1 MKTEVR
7 NLTRVFGKNTAVDN
21 ISFSFEDGNIFGFIG
36 PNGAGKTTTIRIM
49 ATLDLATSGDVFYD
63 GVSATLYPEAVRRVV
78 GYMPDSLPGYKDIQV
93 WEYLD
98 FFARSFGLKG
108 TERTRALND
117 IIDFTNLGEL
127 RNKFLYALSKG
138 MKQRVSLARAL
149 IHNPKVLIMDEPA
162 AGLDPRA
169 RLELRTLLKILA
181 EQKKAIFLSSHILS
195 ELQDICDGAVIIE
208 QGKLLSA
215 GTLDELLSDV
225 TGAPAPAPTAEQV
238 TVPASEQQT
247 ASAEQP
253 EAAAATPPPQTPPHH
268 DGPPAVSI
276 VLKTPRGGGEAVRL
290 KLLEHPLTRSV
301 ELVDDDEVR
310 AVVQGND
317 AEVSSVVGTVF
328 AAHLTVL
335 SFTRNQ
341 MGLEELFMKIT
352 QGKVK

>member
-108 TERTRALND
+108 AERTRALND

-215 GTLDELLSDV
+215 GTLGELLSNV
-225 TGAPAPAPTAEQV
+225 TGAPAPAPAPETAA
-238 TVPASEQQT
+238 TVPQA
-247 ASAEQP
+247 ADVSAETAP
-253 EAAAATPPPQTPPHH
+253 GTSAPVPPQHE
-268 DGPPAVSI
+268 GPPAISI
-276 VLKTPRGGGEAVRL
+276 VLKTPRGGAEAVRL
-290 KLLEHPLTRSV
+290 KLLEHPLTKSV
-301 ELVDDDEVR
+301 DLVDDDEVR
-310 AVVQGND
+310 AVVQGTD

-328 AAHLTVL
+328 AANLTVL

>member
-108 TERTRALND
+108 AERTRALND
-117 IIDFTNLGEL
+117 IVEFTNLGEL
-127 RNKFLYALSKG
+127 RTKFLFALSKG

-169 RLELRTLLKILA
+169 RHELRTLLKILA

-215 GTLDELLSDV
+215 GTLDELLAQVALRVDGVVLELEACLDALARVDRAPHRFRFVHFFTPKKSLPFHRLPVIARATAESDV
-225 TGAPAPAPTAEQV
+225 
-238 TVPASEQQT
+238 
-247 ASAEQP
+247 
-253 EAAAATPPPQTPPHH
+253 
-268 DGPPAVSI
+268 
-276 VLKTPRGGGEAVRL
+276 
-290 KLLEHPLTRSV
+290 
-301 ELVDDDEVR
+301 
-310 AVVQGND
+310 
-317 AEVSSVVGTVF
+317 
-328 AAHLTVL
+328 
-335 SFTRNQ
+335 
-341 MGLEELFMKIT
+341 
-352 QGKVK
+352 

>member
-108 TERTRALND
+108 AERTRALND
-117 IIDFTNLGEL
+117 IVEFTNLGDL
-127 RNKFLYALSKG
+127 RFKFLFALSKG

-149 IHNPKVLIMDEPA
+149 VHNPKVLIMDEPA

-169 RLELRTLLKILA
+169 RLELRSLLKILA

-215 GTLDELLSDV
+215 GTLDHLL
-225 TGAPAPAPTAEQV
+225 AQV
-238 TVPASEQQT
+238 NG
-247 ASAEQP
+247 
-253 EAAAATPPPQTPPHH
+253 TPPPSAQTPQA
-268 DGPPAVSI
+268 GPSDAPADVSGADAASAATQQAAAQLTSI
-276 VLKTPRGGGEAVRL
+276 VIKTPRGEAEPVRL
-290 KLLEHPLTRSV
+290 KLLEHPLTHSAEV
-301 ELVDDDEVR
+301 IDDDEVR
-310 AVVQGND
+310 AAVGGTD
-317 AEVSSVVGTVF
+317 AEVSAVVGTVF
-328 AAHLTVL
+328 AAGLTVL
-335 SFTRNQ
+335 SFNRNQ

-352 QGKVK
+352 QGKVS

>member
-108 TERTRALND
+108 AERTRALND

-215 GTLDELLSDV
+215 GTLGELLSTV
-225 TGAPAPAPTAEQV
+225 TGAPAPAPAAETAEA
-238 TVPASEQQT
+238 PQT
-247 ASAEQP
+247 AEVSGETASG
-253 EAAAATPPPQTPPHH
+253 AAAQVPPPQHE
-268 DGPPAVSI
+268 GPPAVSI
-276 VLKTPRGGGEAVRL
+276 VLKTPRGGAEAVRL
-290 KLLEHPLTRSV
+290 KLLEHPLTKSV
-301 ELVDDDEVR
+301 DLVDDDEVR
-310 AVVQGND
+310 AVVQGTD

-328 AAHLTVL
+328 AANLTVL

>member
-108 TERTRALND
+108 AERTRALND

-215 GTLDELLSDV
+215 GTLGELLSNV
-225 TGAPAPAPTAEQV
+225 TGEAALSAEPAA
-238 TVPASEQQT
+238 TVPRAPEVSGET
-247 ASAEQP
+247 ASG
-253 EAAAATPPPQTPPHH
+253 AASASVPPPQHE
-268 DGPPAVSI
+268 GPPAVSI

-290 KLLEHPLTRSV
+290 KLLEHPLTKSV
-301 ELVDDDEVR
+301 DLVDDDEVR
-310 AVVQGND
+310 AVVQGTD

-328 AAHLTVL
+328 AANLTIL

>member
-7 NLTRVFGKNTAVDN
+7 NLSRVFGKTTAVDN

-108 TERTRALND
+108 AERTRALND
-117 IIDFTNLGEL
+117 IVDFTNLGEL
-127 RNKFLYALSKG
+127 RNKFLFALSKG
-138 MKQRVSLARAL
+138 MKQRVSLARSL

-215 GTLDELLSDV
+215 GTLNDLLAQVNGGVPPSAPTSPAQPQSGETAEVSDS
-225 TGAPAPAPTAEQV
+225 GAAPAAP
-238 TVPASEQQT
+238 
-247 ASAEQP
+247 QP
-253 EAAAATPPPQTPPHH
+253 QAAPK
-268 DGPPAVSI
+268 GVSI
-276 VLKTPRGGGEAVRL
+276 TLKTPRGEAEPVRL

-301 ELVDDDEVR
+301 DVFDDDEVH
-310 AVVQGND
+310 AVIEGTD
-317 AEVSSVVGTVF
+317 AEVSRVVGTVF
-328 AAHLTVL
+328 AAGLTVL

-352 QGKVK
+352 QGKVQ

>member
-108 TERTRALND
+108 AERTRALND

-215 GTLDELLSDV
+215 GTLGELLSNV
-225 TGAPAPAPTAEQV
+225 TGEAALSAEPAATVPRAAEVSGETASGAAPAS
-238 TVPASEQQT
+238 VPPSQHE
-247 ASAEQP
+247 
-253 EAAAATPPPQTPPHH
+253 
-268 DGPPAVSI
+268 GPPAVSI

-290 KLLEHPLTRSV
+290 KLLEHPLTKSV
-301 ELVDDDEVR
+301 DLVDDDEVR
-310 AVVQGND
+310 AVVQGTD

-328 AAHLTVL
+328 AANLTVL

>member
-7 NLTRVFGKNTAVDN
+7 NLTRVFGKTVAVND

-98 FFARSFGLKG
+98 FFARSFGLRG
-108 TERTRALND
+108 AERTRALND
-117 IIDFTNLGEL
+117 IVEFTNLGEL
-127 RNKFLYALSKG
+127 RNKFLFALSKG

-169 RLELRTLLKILA
+169 RHELRTLLKILA

-215 GTLDELLSDV
+215 GTLSDLLSQV
-225 TGAPAPAPTAEQV
+225 NGGTPAPVQTPAGEISGLSGDASAATAAPQ
-238 TVPASEQQT
+238 PQT
-247 ASAEQP
+247 AP
-253 EAAAATPPPQTPPHH
+253 K
-268 DGPPAVSI
+268 GVSI
-276 VLKTPRGGGEAVRL
+276 TLKTPRGEAEPVRL
-290 KLLEHPLTRSV
+290 KLLEHPLTRSA
-301 ELVDDDEVR
+301 ELFDDDEVH
-310 AVVQGND
+310 AVIEGTD
-317 AEVSSVVGTVF
+317 AEVSRAVGAVF
-328 AAHLTVL
+328 AAGLTIL

-352 QGKVK
+352 QGKVQ

>member
-108 TERTRALND
+108 AERTRALND

-215 GTLDELLSDV
+215 GTLGELLSNV
-225 TGAPAPAPTAEQV
+225 TGAPAPAPAAETVAAPQTAE
-238 TVPASEQQT
+238 ASGET
-247 ASAEQP
+247 ASD
-253 EAAAATPPPQTPPHH
+253 AAAPVPPQHE
-268 DGPPAVSI
+268 GPPAVSI
-276 VLKTPRGGGEAVRL
+276 VLKTPRGGAEAVRL
-290 KLLEHPLTRSV
+290 KLLEHPLTKSV
-301 ELVDDDEVR
+301 DLVDDDEVR
-310 AVVQGND
+310 AVVQGTD

-328 AAHLTVL
+328 AANLTVL

>member
-7 NLTRVFGKNTAVDN
+7 NLTRIFGKTTAVDN

-63 GVSATLYPEAVRRVV
+63 GISATLYPEAVRRVV

-108 TERTRALND
+108 AERTRALND
-117 IIDFTNLGEL
+117 IVEFTNLGEL
-127 RNKFLYALSKG
+127 RFKFLFALSKG

-149 IHNPKVLIMDEPA
+149 VHNPKVLIMDEPA

-169 RLELRTLLKILA
+169 RLELRSLLKILA

-215 GTLDELLSDV
+215 GTLDELL
-225 TGAPAPAPTAEQV
+225 AQV
-238 TVPASEQQT
+238 NG
-247 ASAEQP
+247 
-253 EAAAATPPPQTPPHH
+253 TPPPSAQTPQGGQTDAPA
-268 DGPPAVSI
+268 DVSGAGAASAAPPQPAAQLTSI
-276 VLKTPRGGGEAVRL
+276 VIKTPRGEAEPVRL
-290 KLLEHPLTRSV
+290 KLLEHPLTHSADV
-301 ELVDDDEVR
+301 IDDDEVR
-310 AVVQGND
+310 AAVRGGD
-317 AEVSSVVGTVF
+317 ADVSRVVGTVF
-328 AAHLTVL
+328 AAGLTVL
-335 SFTRNQ
+335 SFNRNQ

-352 QGKVK
+352 KGKVS

>member
-7 NLTRVFGKNTAVDN
+7 NLSRIFGKTKAVDN

-49 ATLDLATSGDVFYD
+49 ATIDQASSGDVFYD
-63 GVSATLYPEAVRRVV
+63 GVSSTLYPEAVRRVI
-78 GYMPDSLPGYKDIQV
+78 GYMPDSLPGYKDILV

-108 TERTRALND
+108 AARTRALND
-117 IIDFTNLGEL
+117 IIEFTNLGEIS
-127 RNKFLYALSKG
+127 NKYLFALSKG

-181 EQKKAIFLSSHILS
+181 EQKKSIFLSSHILS

-208 QGKLLSA
+208 QGRLLSA
-215 GTLDELLSDV
+215 GTLDQLLAQV
-225 TGAPAPAPTAEQV
+225 TGATLPGQPFPGGVPGIPGVPGQPPFPGGVPGAPG
-238 TVPASEQQT
+238 
-247 ASAEQP
+247 QP
-253 EAAAATPPPQTPPHH
+253 V
-268 DGPPAVSI
+268 PPATSI
-276 VLKTPRGGGEAVRL
+276 VLKTPRGGAGAVRL
-290 KLLEHPLTRSV
+290 KLLEHPLTRSAEV
-301 ELVDDDEVR
+301 IDDDEVR
-310 AVVQGND
+310 ALVVGTD
-317 AEVSSVVGTVF
+317 AEVSRVVGTVF
-328 AAHLTVL
+328 AADLTVL
-335 SFTRNQ
+335 SFNRNQ

-352 QGKVK
+352 QGKVQ

>member
-7 NLTRVFGKNTAVDN
+7 NLTRVFGKTVAVND

-108 TERTRALND
+108 AERTRALND
-117 IIDFTNLGEL
+117 IVEFTNLGEL
-127 RNKFLYALSKG
+127 RGKFLYALSKG

-169 RLELRTLLKILA
+169 RHELRTLLKILA
-181 EQKKAIFLSSHILS
+181 DQKKAIFLSSHILS

-215 GTLDELLSDV
+215 GTLNDLLAQV
-225 TGAPAPAPTAEQV
+225 NGGAPAPVPAEPLSGETADLSASDAAPATPQPQ
-238 TVPASEQQT
+238 TVPK
-247 ASAEQP
+247 
-253 EAAAATPPPQTPPHH
+253 
-268 DGPPAVSI
+268 GVSI
-276 VLKTPRGGGEAVRL
+276 TLKTPRGEAEPVRL

-301 ELVDDDEVR
+301 DLFDDDEVH
-310 AVVQGND
+310 AVIEGTD
-317 AEVSSVVGTVF
+317 AEVSRVVGTVF
-328 AAHLTVL
+328 AAGLTVL

-352 QGKVK
+352 QGKVQ

>member
-7 NLTRVFGKNTAVDN
+7 NLTRVFGKTVAVND

-108 TERTRALND
+108 AERTRALDD
-117 IIDFTNLGEL
+117 IVEFTNLGEL

-169 RLELRTLLKILA
+169 RHELRTLLKILA
-181 EQKKAIFLSSHILS
+181 DQKKAIFLSSHILS

-215 GTLDELLSDV
+215 GTLNDLLTQVNGGPVPS
-225 TGAPAPAPTAEQV
+225 PAPASSVQPQSGGTADLSGSEA
-238 TVPASEQQT
+238 VP
-247 ASAEQP
+247 QP
-253 EAAAATPPPQTPPHH
+253 PVMPK
-268 DGPPAVSI
+268 GVSI
-276 VLKTPRGGGEAVRL
+276 TLKTPRGEAEPVRL

-301 ELVDDDEVR
+301 DLFDDDEVH
-310 AVVQGND
+310 AVIEGTD
-317 AEVSSVVGTVF
+317 AEVSRVVGTVF
-328 AAHLTVL
+328 TAGLTVL

-352 QGKVK
+352 QGKVQ

>member
-7 NLTRVFGKNTAVDN
+7 NLTRVFGRTVAVND

-108 TERTRALND
+108 AERTRALND
-117 IIDFTNLGEL
+117 IVEFTNLGEL
-127 RNKFLYALSKG
+127 RNKFLFALSKG

-169 RLELRTLLKILA
+169 RHELRTLLKILA

-208 QGKLLSA
+208 QGRLLSA
-215 GTLDELLSDV
+215 GTLNDLLSQV
-225 TGAPAPAPTAEQV
+225 NGGTPAPVQTPTGG
-238 TVPASEQQT
+238 TDGLSGGAS
-247 ASAEQP
+247 
-253 EAAAATPPPQTPPHH
+253 AAAAAPQPQTAPK
-268 DGPPAVSI
+268 GVSI
-276 VLKTPRGGGEAVRL
+276 TLKTPRGEAEPVRL
-290 KLLEHPLTRSV
+290 KLLEHPLTRSAD
-301 ELVDDDEVR
+301 LFDDDEVH
-310 AVVQGND
+310 AVIEGSD
-317 AEVSSVVGTVF
+317 TEVSRAVGTVF
-328 AAHLTVL
+328 AAGLTVL

-352 QGKVK
+352 QGKVQ

>member
-7 NLTRVFGKNTAVDN
+7 NLTRVFGKTVAVND

-108 TERTRALND
+108 AERTRALND
-117 IIDFTNLGEL
+117 IVEFTNLGEL
-127 RNKFLYALSKG
+127 RTKFLFALSKG

-162 AGLDPRA
+162 ASLDPRA
-169 RLELRTLLKILA
+169 RHELRTLLKILA

-215 GTLDELLSDV
+215 GTLNELLAQVSG
-225 TGAPAPAPTAEQV
+225 TGPAPAQQPDAQAQTPDAPAEV
-238 TVPASEQQT
+238 
-247 ASAEQP
+247 SATGT
-253 EAAAATPPPQTPPHH
+253 EAAQPPPK
-268 DGPPAVSI
+268 PAAPVASVVI
-276 VLKTPRGGGEAVRL
+276 RTPRGEAEPVRL
-290 KLLEHPLTRSV
+290 KLLEHPLTRSAEV
-301 ELVDDDEVR
+301 IDDDEVR
-310 AVVQGND
+310 AVIEGSD
-317 AEVSSVVGTVF
+317 AEVH
-328 AAHLTVL
+328 AIH
-335 SFTRNQ
+335 R
-341 MGLEELFMKIT
+341 
-352 QGKVK
+352 

>member
-7 NLTRVFGKNTAVDN
+7 NLSRVFGKTVAVND

-108 TERTRALND
+108 AERTRALND
-117 IIDFTNLGEL
+117 IVEFTNLGEL
-127 RNKFLYALSKG
+127 RGKFLFALSKG

-169 RLELRTLLKILA
+169 RHELRTLLKILA

-215 GTLDELLSDV
+215 GTLDDLLAQV
-225 TGAPAPAPTAEQV
+225 NGGAPASPAPAQ
-238 TVPASEQQT
+238 AQT
-247 ASAEQP
+247 GESADLSG
-253 EAAAATPPPQTPPHH
+253 AAAASAPQTAPK
-268 DGPPAVSI
+268 GVS
-276 VLKTPRGGGEAVRL
+276 VSLKTPRGEAEPVRL

-301 ELVDDDEVR
+301 DVFDDDEVH
-310 AVVQGND
+310 AIIEGND
-317 AEVSSVVGTVF
+317 AEVSRVVGTVF
-328 AAHLTVL
+328 AAGLTVL
-335 SFTRNQ
+335 SFNRNQ

-352 QGKVK
+352 QGKVQ

>member
-7 NLTRVFGKNTAVDN
+7 NLTRVFGKTVAVND

-108 TERTRALND
+108 AERTRALND
-117 IIDFTNLGEL
+117 IVDFTNLGEL
-127 RNKFLYALSKG
+127 RNKFLFALSKG

-169 RLELRTLLKILA
+169 RHELRTLLKVLA

-208 QGKLLSA
+208 QGRLLSA
-215 GTLDELLSDV
+215 GTLNDLLS
-225 TGAPAPAPTAEQV
+225 QV
-238 TVPASEQQT
+238 NGGVP
-247 ASAEQP
+247 
-253 EAAAATPPPQTPPHH
+253 AAAAQGQPQPGTVGTPGQTVPGTQPQAAPR
-268 DGPPAVSI
+268 GISI
-276 VLKTPRGGGEAVRL
+276 SLKTPRGEAEPVRL
-290 KLLEHPLTRSV
+290 KLLEHPLTRSA
-301 ELVDDDEVR
+301 EIFDDDEVH
-310 AVVQGND
+310 AVIDGND
-317 AEVSSVVGTVF
+317 AEISRAVGTVF
-328 AAHLTVL
+328 AAGLTIL
-335 SFTRNQ
+335 SFNRNQ

-352 QGKVK
+352 KGKVS

>member
-7 NLTRVFGKNTAVDN
+7 NLTRVFGKTVAVND

-108 TERTRALND
+108 AERTRALDD
-117 IIDFTNLGEL
+117 IVEFTNLGEL

-169 RLELRTLLKILA
+169 RHELRTLLKILA
-181 EQKKAIFLSSHILS
+181 DQKKAIFLSSHILS

-215 GTLDELLSDV
+215 GTLSDLLTQVNGGPVPS
-225 TGAPAPAPTAEQV
+225 PAPASSV
-238 TVPASEQQT
+238 
-247 ASAEQP
+247 QP
-253 EAAAATPPPQTPPHH
+253 QSGEAADLSGSEAAPQPPVMPK
-268 DGPPAVSI
+268 GVSI
-276 VLKTPRGGGEAVRL
+276 TLKTPRGEAEPVRL

-301 ELVDDDEVR
+301 DLFDDDEVH
-310 AVVQGND
+310 AVIEGTD
-317 AEVSSVVGTVF
+317 AEVSRVVGTVF
-328 AAHLTVL
+328 AAGLTVL

-352 QGKVK
+352 QGKVQ

>member
-7 NLTRVFGKNTAVDN
+7 NLTRVFGKTVAVND

-108 TERTRALND
+108 AERTRALDD
-117 IIDFTNLGEL
+117 IVEFTNLGEL

-169 RLELRTLLKILA
+169 RHELRTLLKILA

-215 GTLDELLSDV
+215 GTLNELLAQV
-225 TGAPAPAPTAEQV
+225 NGAPMPPPAPAPAQPQSGETADL
-238 TVPASEQQT
+238 SG
-247 ASAEQP
+247 
-253 EAAAATPPPQTPPHH
+253 AAAAPPPPVMPK
-268 DGPPAVSI
+268 GVSI
-276 VLKTPRGGGEAVRL
+276 MLKTPRGEAEPVRL

-301 ELVDDDEVR
+301 DLFDDDEVH
-310 AVVQGND
+310 AVIEGSD
-317 AEVSSVVGTVF
+317 AEVSRVVGTVF
-328 AAHLTVL
+328 AAGLTVL

-352 QGKVK
+352 QGKVH

>member
-7 NLTRVFGKNTAVDN
+7 NLTRVFGKTVAVND

-108 TERTRALND
+108 AERTRALND
-117 IIDFTNLGEL
+117 IVEFTNLGEL
-127 RNKFLYALSKG
+127 RTKFLFALSKG

-169 RLELRTLLKILA
+169 RHELRTLLKILA
-181 EQKKAIFLSSHILS
+181 DQKKAIFLSSHILS

-215 GTLDELLSDV
+215 GTLNDLLAQV
-225 TGAPAPAPTAEQV
+225 NGGAPAPAQPQSGETADLSGE
-238 TVPASEQQT
+238 TAPEQQ
-247 ASAEQP
+247 Q
-253 EAAAATPPPQTPPHH
+253 AAPTPQTAPK
-268 DGPPAVSI
+268 GVS
-276 VLKTPRGGGEAVRL
+276 VSLKTPRGEAEPVRL

-301 ELVDDDEVR
+301 DVFDDDEVH
-310 AVVQGND
+310 AIIEGND
-317 AEVSSVVGTVF
+317 AEVSRVVGTVF
-328 AAHLTVL
+328 SAGLTVL
-335 SFTRNQ
+335 SFNRNQ

-352 QGKVK
+352 QGKVQ

>member
-1 MKTEVR
+1 MKTEVL
-7 NLTRVFGKNTAVDN
+7 NLTRVFGKTVAVND

-49 ATLDLATSGDVFYD
+49 ATLDLTTSGDVFYD

-108 TERTRALND
+108 AERTRALND
-117 IIDFTNLGEL
+117 IVEFTNLGEL
-127 RNKFLYALSKG
+127 RTKFLFALSKG

-169 RLELRTLLKILA
+169 RHELRTLLKILA
-181 EQKKAIFLSSHILS
+181 DQKKAIFLSSHILS

-215 GTLDELLSDV
+215 GTLNDLL
-225 TGAPAPAPTAEQV
+225 AQV
-238 TVPASEQQT
+238 NGGPVPSAVPAS
-247 ASAEQP
+247 SEQP
-253 EAAAATPPPQTPPHH
+253 QPGETADLSGSDAAPAAPQPPVMPK
-268 DGPPAVSI
+268 GVSI
-276 VLKTPRGGGEAVRL
+276 TLKTPRGEAEPVRL

-301 ELVDDDEVR
+301 DLFDDDEVH
-310 AVVQGND
+310 AVIEGTD
-317 AEVSSVVGTVF
+317 AEVSRVVGTVF
-328 AAHLTVL
+328 AAGLTVL

-352 QGKVK
+352 QGKVQ

>member
-7 NLTRVFGKNTAVDN
+7 NLSRVFGKTVAVND

-108 TERTRALND
+108 AERTRALND
-117 IIDFTNLGEL
+117 IVDFTNLGEL
-127 RNKFLYALSKG
+127 RNKFLFALSKG

-169 RLELRTLLKILA
+169 RHELRTLLKILA
-181 EQKKAIFLSSHILS
+181 DQKKAIFLSSHILS

-215 GTLDELLSDV
+215 GTLDNLLAQV
-225 TGAPAPAPTAEQV
+225 NGGTPA
-238 TVPASEQQT
+238 ASVQAQGDG
-247 ASAEQP
+247 
-253 EAAAATPPPQTPPHH
+253 AAAAASGTPGETVSAMQPQ
-268 DGPPAVSI
+268 AVPKGISI
-276 VLKTPRGGGEAVRL
+276 TLKTPRGEAEPVRL

-301 ELVDDDEVR
+301 DLFDDDEVH
-310 AVVQGND
+310 AIIEGSD
-317 AEVSSVVGTVF
+317 AEISRAVGTVF
-328 AAHLTVL
+328 AAGLTVL
-335 SFTRNQ
+335 SFNRNQ

-352 QGKVK
+352 QGKVQ